1 MGPGTDP
8 QIEVTDYVPPQFE
21 TLIFENDTGLF
32 ADDLVTSD
40 PYQYDAATGAATG
53 TFSPALTSAELF
65 LATYKADPFAFT
77 FSEALEAPVN
87 YVATSSQPST
97 LNQFHSPSGNS
108 LWLSKKSSITAW
120 GDPTA
125 TLGAG
130 TYTVTV
136 KADGESAV
144 TLSVTTSDSK
154 TADVLIN
161 DLVGVNSAQLYD
173 AGFYATRFSS
183 NPQGTQINRPDG
195 KDFTINLSTNFD
207 NDVRTYDGGAY
218 TPIATGV
225 DVTVSNGEE
234 LEYSGSIRTAIE
246 SAQAATVTQEGG
258 IDGSSNPVAEIQTLV
273 ITLTENQGVNGV
285 IRIGDKT
292 ISISFGTP
300 GSWAQIINDV
310 QGLIN
315 SEFSGDSANKPTIS
329 LTGSPTFGANETA
342 TVAFTWQ
349 PGLNVDYVIS
359 LNDQTDETYITGS
372 FDYTLDNVAAVTPTV
387 ADTDGSDT
395 AVDGTLTVTGGSD
408 VSAAITGVD
417 AGDYVYLIKSDQGS
431 VLDNI
436 ATDPQT
442 ALDNL
447 RDLSDEL
454 WSRSIVATDG
464 SVDLSTIGLTDGD
477 YKVVAMDLAG
487 NFSVVATNTV
497 TVTGANYSASD
508 DLYDVMFNGV
518 DADAT
523 AGAEFTFSDSSTPA
537 DNTSNNDSTA
547 KLVLD
552 IEDASAGD
560 TVELW
565 ADGQK
570 VFSTELTA
578 TNISDGQLTTDEID
592 FATADAAA
600 TSTGTANDEKVLL
613 EVRVK
618 HGDQYVQD
626 SGDTTWEYH
635 W

>member
-1 MGPGTDP
+1 
-8 QIEVTDYVPPQFE
+8 
-21 TLIFENDTGLF
+21 
-32 ADDLVTSD
+32 
-40 PYQYDAATGAATG
+40 
-53 TFSPALTSAELF
+53 
-65 LATYKADPFAFT
+65 
-77 FSEALEAPVN
+77 VN
-87 YVATSSQPST
+87 Y
-97 LNQFHSPSGNS
+97 
-108 LWLSKKSSITAW
+108 
-120 GDPTA
+120 
-125 TLGAG
+125 
-130 TYTVTV
+130 
-136 KADGESAV
+136 
-144 TLSVTTSDSK
+144 
-154 TADVLIN
+154 
-161 DLVGVNSAQLYD
+161 
-173 AGFYATRFSS
+173 

-195 KDFTINLSTNFD
+195 KDFTINLSDNFGS
-207 NDVRTYDGGAY
+207 DVRTYDGSTY
-218 TPIATGV
+218 TPIATGA

-234 LEYSGSIRTAIE
+234 LEYSGAIRTAIE
-246 SAQAATVTQEGG
+246 SAQAAIVTQEGNG
-258 IDGSSNPVAEIQTLV
+258 DGSSGTVAEIQTLV
-273 ITLTENQGVNGV
+273 LTLTGSSGVDGV
-285 IRIGDKT
+285 LRIGEKT
-292 ISISFGTP
+292 ISISYGNPT
-300 GSWAQIINDV
+300 SWAQIINNV
-310 QGLIN
+310 QGLID
-315 SEFSGDSANKPTIS
+315 SEFSGFSANKPTIS
-329 LTGSPTFGANETA
+329 LDGSPAFGANATA
-342 TVAFTWQ
+342 TVAFTW
-349 PGLNVDYVIS
+349 PVASNVDYVIS

-552 IEDASAGD
+552 IEDASEGD

-578 TNISDGQLTTDEID
+578 INISDGQLTTDEID

-613 EVRVK
+613 EVKVK

-626 SGDTTWEYH
+626 GGDVTWEYQ